1 MTAARSRDID
11 LANWPVAILAG
22 GLATRLRPATNDI
35 PKTLLAVAGEPFLVH
50 QLRLLRSEGFRKMVL
65 CVGYLGELIEAN
77 IGDGKR
83 LGLQIDYSFDGPTLL
98 GTGGALKGAIPR
110 LGEQFL
116 VIYGDS
122 YMPVDY
128 FAIIEA
134 FVRSGKPALMTVFK
148 NEGRWDAS
156 NVWLEA
162 GKIRRYDKRLRMAE
176 MRHIDYGIA
185 VLNADVFTSFPDNQP
200 FDLADV
206 YSRLISRNQ
215 MVAYEVK
222 QRFYEIGSPEGLA
235 ELDSLLR
242 DKPAAMSQ

>member
-1 MTAARSRDID
+1 MTARTRDID

-22 GLATRLRPATNDI
+22 GLATRLRPATNNI
-35 PKTLLAVAGEPFLVH
+35 PKALLSVAGEPFLVH
-50 QLRLLRSEGFRKMVL
+50 QLRLLRSEGFRKIVL
-65 CVGYLGELIEAN
+65 CVCYLGDLIEAK

-98 GTGGALKGAIPR
+98 GTGGALKGAISR

-134 FVRSGKPALMTVFK
+134 FVRSGEPALMTVFK

-206 YSRLISRNQ
+206 YSRLVSQNQ

-242 DKPAAMSQ
+242 DKPAAMSR